1 MQQTINKLTIAR
13 VYANHIASTN
23 DAITYTARVF
33 DVSPTTIRK
42 CLSYLQNSPFSDD
55 VKLYDKVNLI
65 IKSHKW
71 GKTFIRA

>member
-1 MQQTINKLTIAR
+1 MQQTISKLTIAR
-13 VYANHIASTN
+13 IYANHIVKTN
-23 DAITYTARVF
+23 DAITYTASVF

-42 CLSYLQNSPFSDD
+42 YLSYLQNSSFNDD
-55 VKLYDKVNLI
+55 VELYDKANLI